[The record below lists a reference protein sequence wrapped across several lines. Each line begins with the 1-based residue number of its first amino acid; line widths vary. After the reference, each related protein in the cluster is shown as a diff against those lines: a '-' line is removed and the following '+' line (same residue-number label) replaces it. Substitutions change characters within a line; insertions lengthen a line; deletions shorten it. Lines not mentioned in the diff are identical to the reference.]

1 MPRVGLSQQSVL
13 NAALAVVDEA
23 GAAGL
28 TLAAVAA
35 RTGVAV
41 PSLYKHIDGLPAL
54 RRKASAAVLNDFTA
68 YVTAAVL
75 GRSGADAL
83 TRFLR
88 AYREYGRVYPGRY
101 QLTVSADDF
110 GDPEVAEAGRRA
122 VGVAY
127 AVLEG
132 AGITG
137 EDAVH
142 ATRCLRAAVHG
153 FVMLEIAGGFG
164 LPESVDESF
173 ERLAGMIA
181 ASLFPRS
188 AGRVSPGDNAGR

>member
-1 MPRVGLSQQSVL
+1 MPRAGLSQQAVL
-13 NAALAVVDEA
+13 DAALAVVDEA

-41 PSLYKHIDGLPAL
+41 PSLYKHVDGLPAL
-54 RRKASAAVLNDFTA
+54 RRKATIAVLNDFTA
-68 YVTAAVL
+68 HVTAAVL
-75 GRSGADAL
+75 GHSGADAL
-83 TRFLR
+83 TRFLH
-88 AYREYGRVYPGRY
+88 AYRDYARSNPGRY
-101 QLTVSADDF
+101 LLTVPA
-110 GDPEVAEAGRRA
+110 GDPADAEFNEAAARA
-122 VGVAY
+122 VGVAF

-142 ATRCLRAAVHG
+142 AARCLRAGVHG
-153 FVMLEIAGGFG
+153 FVMLEISGGFG

-173 ERLAGMIA
+173 ERLARILT
-181 ASLFPRS
+181 SSVF
-188 AGRVSPGDNAGR
+188 

>member
-1 MPRVGLSQQSVL
+1 MPRAGLTQQSVL
-13 NAALAVVDEA
+13 DAALAVVDEA

-54 RRKASAAVLNDFTA
+54 RRKATVAVLDQFTA

-75 GRSGADAL
+75 GHSGPAAL
-83 TRFLR
+83 ARFLH
-88 AYREYGRVYPGRY
+88 AYREFSRAHPGRY
-101 QLTVSADDF
+101 QLTVPADDM
-110 GDPEVAEAGRRA
+110 GDPAVAEAGARA
-122 VGVAY
+122 VGVAF

-153 FVMLEIAGGFG
+153 FVMLEISGGFG
-164 LPESVDESF
+164 LPESIDESF
-173 ERLAGMIA
+173 ERLVGMLVESVFPGS
-181 ASLFPRS
+181 ASH
-188 AGRVSPGDNAGR
+188 

>member
-1 MPRVGLSQQSVL
+1 MPRAGLSQQAVL
-13 NAALAVVDEA
+13 DAALAVVDEA

-41 PSLYKHIDGLPAL
+41 PSLYKHVDGLSAL
-54 RRKASAAVLNDFTA
+54 RRKATIAVLNEFTA
-68 YVTAAVL
+68 HVTAAVL
-75 GRSGADAL
+75 GHSGADAM

-88 AYREYGRVYPGRY
+88 AYREYARMHPGRY
-101 QLTVSADDF
+101 LLTVPA
-110 GDPEVAEAGRRA
+110 GDPADAEFTEAAARA
-122 VGVAY
+122 VGVAF

-153 FVMLEIAGGFG
+153 FVMLEISGGFG
-164 LPESVDESF
+164 LPESIDESF
-173 ERLAGMIA
+173 ERMA
-181 ASLFPRS
+181 AMLTRSVFP
-188 AGRVSPGDNAGR
+188 A

>member
-1 MPRVGLSQQSVL
+1 MPRAGLSQQSVL

-54 RRKASAAVLNDFTA
+54 RRKATVAVLNDFTA
-68 YVTAAVL
+68 HVTAAVL
-75 GRSGADAL
+75 GYSGADAL
-83 TRFLR
+83 IRFLR
-88 AYREYGRVYPGRY
+88 SYRDYGRAHPGRY
-101 QLTVSADDF
+101 QLTVSADDQ
-110 GDPEVAEAGRRA
+110 GDPEVAEAGGRA

-132 AGITG
+132 AGIAG

-153 FVMLEIAGGFG
+153 FVMLEISGGFG

-173 ERLAGMIA
+173 ERLAEMIA
-181 ASLFPRS
+181 ASLFP
-188 AGRVSPGDNAGR
+188 